1 LQRFKNAFCRSDR
14 MSPDTPKLPK
24 EMEEALDGFLQL
36 AGVPKMG
43 ATISTLDLQIALEK
57 LKAKVEGKGA
67 AGAAAGAT
75 ASKSGGDAKG
85 TDKDGMPQKVTL
97 EGKSILIAGE
107 IGIITFQL
115 KQVLTRL
122 GGLVT
127 IAKGVD
133 EAISEYQRQDY
144 TQVLIDLYMPT
155 EREGL
160 IVLEEI
166 KRLKTICQL
175 STEILIISSPT
186 KEKKLK
192 EMCKTKGANC
202 YLEKTEGWHKRIID
216 FCLGRLVEETSKF

>member
-1 LQRFKNAFCRSDR
+1 

-24 EMEEALDGFLQL
+24 EMEDVLDGFMQL

-43 ATISTLDLQIALEK
+43 ATVSVLDLQIALEK
-57 LKAKVEGKGA
+57 LKIKVDGKGGGGTA
-67 AGAAAGAT
+67 AGPA
-75 ASKSGGDAKG
+75 ASKPGDAKAL
-85 TDKDGMPQKVTL
+85 DKEGGPQKVTL
-97 EGKSILIAGE
+97 DGKSILIAGE

-122 GGLVT
+122 GGMVT

-144 TQVLIDLYMPT
+144 THVLIDLYMPT

>member
-1 LQRFKNAFCRSDR
+1 
-14 MSPDTPKLPK
+14 MPDNKLPK
-24 EMEEALDGFLQL
+24 EMEEALEGFLQL

-43 ATISTLDLQIALEK
+43 AGISTLDLQIALEK
-57 LKAKVEGKGA
+57 LKVKLGDGGKSSGGGGA
-67 AGAAAGAT
+67 AGGAQGSAT
-75 ASKSGGDAKG
+75 AGGKSL
-85 TDKDGMPQKVTL
+85 DKDATPQKISL
-97 EGKSILIAGE
+97 DGKSILIAGE

-122 GGLVT
+122 GGTVI

-144 TQVLIDLYMPT
+144 THVLIDLYMPT

-166 KRLKTICQL
+166 KRLKTICHL

-192 EMCKTKGANC
+192 DLCKTKGASC

-216 FCLGRLVEETSKF
+216 FCLGRLVEEASKF